1 MPGFKDSGILDF
13 TVSGVTVQSWN
24 ARIWGCRVL
33 WQIKR
38 AVSFFIPLL
47 LGPGVWSL
55 PYGGT
60 GSSGGLEAERPKE
73 DSNSKAQSPCLH
85 PIRQKLWDQS
95 FLRGARLGVEASR

>member
-1 MPGFKDSGILDF
+1 MGFLGGFEGLSWKAFAVVVGVSKAGFQDMPGFKDSGLLDF

-24 ARIWGCRVL
+24 ARISGCRVL

-55 PYGGT
+55 PYGGR
-60 GSSGGLEAERPKE
+60 GSSGGLEA
-73 DSNSKAQSPCLH
+73 
-85 PIRQKLWDQS
+85 
-95 FLRGARLGVEASR
+95 